1 MEITCRVYRPRRARE
16 SPLFRLVYGPEPA
29 DERRHPIDHEHYVE
43 KQLRAVAEP
52 VLALLGQDF
61 AHVSGSSK
69 QLSLF

>member
-1 MEITCRVYRPRRARE
+1 M
-16 SPLFRLVYGPEPA
+16 
-29 DERRHPIDHEHYVE
+29 D

-61 AHVSGSSK
+61 ADASGSRK